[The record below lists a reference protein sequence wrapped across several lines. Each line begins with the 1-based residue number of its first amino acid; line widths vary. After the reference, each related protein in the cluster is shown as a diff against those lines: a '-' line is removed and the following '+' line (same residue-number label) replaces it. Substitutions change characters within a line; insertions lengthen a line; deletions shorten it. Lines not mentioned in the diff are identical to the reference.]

1 MESETRAT
9 SKSPMC
15 SCHMHRHGF
24 VCDVCGPFEEC
35 EFDHPDVDTEL
46 GGNDIEWA
54 KGEGP

>member
-1 MESETRAT
+1 
-9 SKSPMC
+9 MC

-54 KGEGP
+54 KGEPSGEGP